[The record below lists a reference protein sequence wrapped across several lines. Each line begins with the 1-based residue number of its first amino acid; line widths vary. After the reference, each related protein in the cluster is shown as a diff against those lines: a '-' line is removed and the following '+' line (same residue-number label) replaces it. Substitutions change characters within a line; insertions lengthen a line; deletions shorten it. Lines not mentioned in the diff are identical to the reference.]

1 MAESRQQ
8 ICPWQQSDWQRL
20 LEQHGRGTLPH
31 ALLLTGPQGI
41 GKTHFGE
48 QLADYLLCQ
57 QPSGDRACGSCRSCL
72 LVAAGTHPDK
82 LQVSPEEMG
91 KAIKV
96 DQVRAINDFL
106 GKTAQQGGYKV
117 VLLWPAD
124 ALNINAANALL
135 KNLEEPSG
143 ISIFILVSDQP
154 SRIPA
159 TVRSRCNQLAFTV
172 PGEAEA
178 KSWLQDQLED
188 ASELDLLL
196 SLSNGA
202 PLLALERSG
211 SDFLEQRRL
220 FFKGLAALQ
229 RRKAGAVDVAQQWQK
244 MDLLAVMN
252 WLSLCVTDLIKF
264 NLTDDETAIKNQ
276 DLTEFL
282 SGIAKQVRADELYLY
297 MDRVNELKQALL
309 SGNNPNKILLLE
321 DLLINWSNWFSRR

>member
-1 MAESRQQ
+1 MANPLHP
-8 ICPWQQSDWQRL
+8 ICPWQQSDWRRL
-20 LEQHGRGTLPH
+20 LEQHVRGKLPH
-31 ALLLTGPQGI
+31 ALLLTGPMGI
-41 GKTHFGE
+41 GKARFGE
-48 QLADYLLCQ
+48 QLANYLLCQ
-57 QPSGDRACGSCRSCL
+57 QPTADQACGECRSCL
-72 LVAAGTHPDK
+72 LIAAGTHPDK
-82 LQVSPEEMG
+82 LQVSPEEKG

-143 ISIFILVSDQP
+143 VSIFILVSDQP
-154 SRIPA
+154 SRMPA
-159 TVRSRCNQLAFTV
+159 TVRSRCNQLAMAIPQEV
-172 PGEAEA
+172 EART
-178 KSWLQDQLED
+178 WLQQQIPD
-188 ASELDLLL
+188 AEELDLLL

-211 SDFLEQRRL
+211 GDFLQQRSL

-229 RRKAGAVDVAQQWQK
+229 QRKAGAIEIAQQWQK
-244 MDLLAVMN
+244 MDLLAVLN
-252 WLSLCVTDLIKF
+252 WLSLCLTDLIKF
-264 NLTDDETAIKNQ
+264 NLTQDESVIKNQ
-276 DLTEFL
+276 DLTGFL
-282 SGIAKQVRADELYLY
+282 LGIAKQVRPDELYLY

-321 DLLINWSNWFSRR
+321 DLLINWSNWFSQK